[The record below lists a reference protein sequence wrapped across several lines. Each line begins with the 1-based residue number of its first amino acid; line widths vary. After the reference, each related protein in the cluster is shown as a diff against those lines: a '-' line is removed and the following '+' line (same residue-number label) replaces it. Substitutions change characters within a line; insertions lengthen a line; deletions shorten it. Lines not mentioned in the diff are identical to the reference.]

1 MEQNNKYKDVDLRQ
15 EIKVQA
21 PFLGRVLDRLDNL
34 DSVEDSYFEFLEDVV
49 LSQHKLETNLESHVG
64 RDMPPNY
71 FANLEQKTVMLL
83 SEEKLGP
90 RKVQFNKFWMSA
102 AAVVLFLMMGTLVL
116 RTVNDQNVESL
127 DQVQPK
133 NLTAFVDNLNEKDVD
148 MLVNDLTTTEN
159 MSLLLGSG
167 LVSEQHIDDIDIQF
181 FDDENAEA
189 LEELIEWED
198 EALMN

>member
-1 MEQNNKYKDVDLRQ
+1 
-15 EIKVQA
+15 
-21 PFLGRVLDRLDNL
+21 
-34 DSVEDSYFEFLEDVV
+34 
-49 LSQHKLETNLESHVG
+49 
-64 RDMPPNY
+64 
-71 FANLEQKTVMLL
+71 L